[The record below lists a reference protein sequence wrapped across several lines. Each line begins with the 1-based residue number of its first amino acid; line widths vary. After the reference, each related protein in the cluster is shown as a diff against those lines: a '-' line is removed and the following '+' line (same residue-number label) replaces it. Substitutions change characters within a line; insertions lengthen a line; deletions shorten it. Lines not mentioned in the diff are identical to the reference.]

1 MNPYGVP
8 GLSVQ
13 EVAQK
18 LKNGDDFILLDVR
31 EPNELLYANLG
42 EGVLTAPLSELAQQG
57 PEALPKEVLANKEA
71 EIVVMCHHG
80 SRSAQVTAW
89 LGQQG
94 WRNVLNMDGGIEAY
108 AIAVDPSLGRY

>member
-18 LKNGDDFILLDVR
+18 RENDKDFILLDVR
-31 EPNELLYANLG
+31 EPHELLQANLG
-42 EGVLTAPLSELAQQG
+42 DNVLTTPLSELARQG
-57 PEALPKEVLANKEA
+57 PDALPDEVLQNKEA

-80 SRSAQVTAW
+80 SRSAQVVAW
-89 LGQQG
+89 LSQQG
-94 WRNVLNMDGGIEAY
+94 WTNVLNMDGGIEAY
-108 AIAVDPSLGRY
+108 AIAVDSTIGRY

>member
-18 LKNGDDFILLDVR
+18 RENGDDFILLDVR
-31 EPNELLYANLG
+31 EPHELLQANLG
-42 EGVLTAPLSELAQQG
+42 DGVLTAPLSELARQG
-57 PEALPKEVLANKEA
+57 SEALPEEVAQNKEA

-80 SRSAQVTAW
+80 SRSAQVVAW
-89 LGQQG
+89 LQQQG
-94 WRNVLNMDGGIEAY
+94 WTNILNMDGGIEAY
-108 AIAVDPSLGRY
+108 AVAVDPTVGRY